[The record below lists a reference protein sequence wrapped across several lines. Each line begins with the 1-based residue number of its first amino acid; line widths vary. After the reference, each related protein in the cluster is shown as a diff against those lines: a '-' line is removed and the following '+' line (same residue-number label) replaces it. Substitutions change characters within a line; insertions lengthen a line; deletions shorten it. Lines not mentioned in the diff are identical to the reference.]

1 MASRDRL
8 TDRRN
13 FLKVAGGAAA
23 TATLAGCIGGSTD
36 DNKSSTSN
44 GGNGG
49 GGDNTDSGTNDG
61 GSGGKGGTLTYAR
74 GSSSGSLDFQNSTSG
89 EVAKVTN
96 QLYDTLIAF
105 KPGKTSLTEGLATNW
120 NVDGKTVTLDLRK
133 NVKFHNGETFT
144 ADDFVASY
152 RRFVDKDYKY
162 YPGKKYASSYGPYT
176 LGVIKDV
183 KAKSDN
189 KLEITLEKKYAPIL
203 PNLAMFVSAVHS
215 EKAIKKYDT
224 KLKSNPVGTG
234 PFKLKNWDT
243 SNNRVRLEKN
253 DDYWGDGPHVDE
265 VVFTVVGKQHL
276 ACTDPRHG

>member
-13 FLKVAGGAAA
+13 FLKAAGGAAA
-23 TATLAGCIGGSTD
+23 AATLAGCIGGNTGD
-36 DNKSSTSN
+36 DNSSTSD
-44 GGNGG
+44 GNG
-49 GGDNTDSGTNDG
+49 GGDNTDNGN
-61 GSGGKGGTLTYAR
+61 SGGKGGTLTYAR
-74 GSSSGSLDFQNSTSG
+74 GSGSGSLDFQNSTSG

-176 LGVIKDV
+176 LGVIEDV

-189 KLEITLEKKYAPIL
+189 ELEITLEKKYAPIL

-215 EKAIKKYDT
+215 EKAIK
-224 KLKSNPVGTG
+224 
-234 PFKLKNWDT
+234 
-243 SNNRVRLEKN
+243 RVR
-253 DDYWGDGPHVDE
+253 
-265 VVFTVVGKQHL
+265 
-276 ACTDPRHG
+276 